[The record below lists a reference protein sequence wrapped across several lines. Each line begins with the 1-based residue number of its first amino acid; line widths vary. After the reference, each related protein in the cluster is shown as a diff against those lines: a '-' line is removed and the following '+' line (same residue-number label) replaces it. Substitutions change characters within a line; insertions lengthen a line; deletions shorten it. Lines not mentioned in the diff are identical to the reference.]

1 VTPQEAVKLCRL
13 TQACCPAQ
21 KFDAY
26 TPDAWMD
33 LLSDIR
39 FEDAAAAVKEVAR
52 KQPFVSP
59 SEIRAEVRR
68 VRSKRIAEDVIHELH
83 PPADLDPDDARAY
96 ISWLS
101 EAIRALG
108 DGEVPEKPRNLVQGN
123 VRQLAASIERIAEA
137 KSADVPDADTEEAS

>member
-1 VTPQEAVKLCRL
+1 MTPQEAVKLCRL

-26 TPDAWMD
+26 TPDAWID

-39 FEDAAAAVKEVAR
+39 FEDAEAAVKEVAR

-83 PPADLDPDDARAY
+83 PPVDLDPDDAKAY

-101 EAIRALG
+101 GAIRALG
-108 DGEVPEKPRNLVQGN
+108 DGEVPEKPKNLVQGN
-123 VRQLAASIERIAEA
+123 VRQLAAGFR
-137 KSADVPDADTEEAS
+137 DVPDADTEEAS

>member
-1 VTPQEAVKLCRL
+1 MNPEEAVKLCRL

-39 FEDAAAAVKEVAR
+39 FEDAEAAVKAVAR

-59 SEIRAEVRR
+59 SEIRAEVRM
-68 VRSKRIAEDVIHELH
+68 VRSKRIADEVVHALH
-83 PPADLDPDDARAY
+83 PPADLDPDDAKAY
-96 ISWLS
+96 IAWLS
-101 EAIRALG
+101 GAIRALG
-108 DGEVPEKPRNLVQGN
+108 DGEVPEKPKNLVQGN
-123 VRQLAASIERIAEA
+123 VRQLAASIERLAEA
-137 KSADVPDADTEEAS
+137 KSVDVPDADTEEAS